1 MENVNLPFKGLLVVA
16 LLCSCSPQDNLD
28 TIKTNAINGSETFK
42 TGATAPGNKLNTYD
56 SAGESYRELLTIYQ
70 SGTHSPESLPAVRAI
85 VNGLTSTPTTTTTST
100 NDATD
105 ALLSDIIQSPEAT
118 FVTILQ
124 QSGLSQNAK
133 DILSDFV
140 AGFGALK
147 AKPFE
152 AIYTEIISQ
161 ETTINDLD
169 SLTTND
175 KRVLLTV
182 MSIARYS
189 LSNKCCE
196 DTDWETSVGNIVA
209 ATAGALISTDLAV
222 RYTLI
227 TRIGEYELVPL

>member
-16 LLCSCSPQDNLD
+16 LLCSCSPQDNLE
-28 TIKTNAINGSETFK
+28 TNAINGSETFK
-42 TGATAPGNKLNTYD
+42 TGVTAPGNKLNAYD

-70 SGTHSPESLPAVRAI
+70 SGTYAPESLAAIKAI
-85 VNGLTSTPTTTTTST
+85 VNELTGSPTITATST
-100 NDATD
+100 NGASD

-140 AGFGALK
+140 AGFEVLK
-147 AKPFE
+147 AKSFE
-152 AIYTEIISQ
+152 AFYIEIISQ
-161 ETTINDLD
+161 ETTVSSSDL
-169 SLTTND
+169 LTPED

-209 ATAGALISTDLAV
+209 ATAGALINADTAI

>member
-1 MENVNLPFKGLLVVA
+1 MKNVNFPSLSLLVVT
-16 LLCSCSPQDNLD
+16 LLCSCSPEDSTDTLHPNAQDKPIHLKLG
-28 TIKTNAINGSETFK
+28 TI
-42 TGATAPGNKLNTYD
+42 APGNKSNAYD
-56 SAGESYRELLTIYQ
+56 SAGESYREVLSEYQ
-70 SGTHSPESLPAVRAI
+70 SGNYAPESLTAIKAI
-85 VNGLTSTPTTTTTST
+85 VNELTGSPTIMATGDTT
-100 NDATD
+100 DP
-105 ALLSDIIQSPEAT
+105 LLSDIIQYPET
-118 FVTILQ
+118 SLSTILL
-124 QSGLSQNAK
+124 QSELSQNAK

-140 AGFGALK
+140 AGFEVLK
-147 AKPFE
+147 AKSFDD
-152 AIYTEIISQ
+152 IYIEIVSQ
-161 ETTINDLD
+161 ETTISDLA

-209 ATAGALISTDLAV
+209 ATAGALISSDIAI